1 MASPRE
7 RRLPPAPAFRMEN
20 PFSVKVLQVFTGA
33 GVGCGVGV
41 GVGRPIYLG
50 NNKGTCAYLLAD
62 VPSVLRIIR
71 DRHSSTLSRVGRGCG
86 ISSNS

>member
-50 NNKGTCAYLLAD
+50 NYREP
-62 VPSVLRIIR
+62 V
-71 DRHSSTLSRVGRGCG
+71 H
-86 ISSNS
+86 

>member
-1 MASPRE
+1 
-7 RRLPPAPAFRMEN
+7 MEN

-50 NNKGTCAYLLAD
+50 NNKGTCPLAS

-71 DRHSSTLSRVGRGCG
+71 DRHPSTLSRVCGGCG
-86 ISSNS
+86 ISSNG